1 MGKHFS
7 NVQSSE
13 FNAQFKTKQNMYMYT
28 ESQDGKL
35 TETSGEDIKNQG
47 RTNWST
53 DAIDK
58 TKYRLQ
64 KQK

>member
-7 NVQSSE
+7 NVQNSE

-35 TETSGEDIKNQG
+35 TETSGEDIKN
-47 RTNWST
+47 
-53 DAIDK
+53 
-58 TKYRLQ
+58 
-64 KQK
+64 